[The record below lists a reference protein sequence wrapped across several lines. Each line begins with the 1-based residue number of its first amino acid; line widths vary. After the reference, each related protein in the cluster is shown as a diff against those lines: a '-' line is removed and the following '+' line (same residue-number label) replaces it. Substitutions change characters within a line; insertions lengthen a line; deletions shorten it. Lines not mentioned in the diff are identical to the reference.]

1 MAAVV
6 PKGHLNDDAD
16 EAASAGLQLKKASGG
31 GLGLRE
37 LITATQAQRLRSKQ
51 LASTAAKVFGH
62 TQPQPVPVCE
72 LPVERDT
79 DVSPNRKDNTI
90 AKIKQWTSRVQK
102 EQWTTSKS
110 LVGAPSLSTATD
122 VPPSTVASG
131 YTQST
136 NATSLEDED
145 CEMDLDECDTYHG
158 SFGEDGDGDDDLERE
173 EALRATTKEK
183 HSLVVLTQV
192 PPRLIEWQFTLKR
205 KNCETDDAPG
215 ITATTTSEDNLSGQE
230 TELDETLELEEV
242 EISNETQPAGRRLTA
257 ALHFTNRV
265 CL

>member
-16 EAASAGLQLKKASGG
+16 EAASASASTGLQLKKASGG

-62 TQPQPVPVCE
+62 TQPQPVPACE
-72 LPVERDT
+72 LPVERDA
-79 DVSPNRKDNTI
+79 DVSPNRKDNVI

-110 LVGAPSLSTATD
+110 L
-122 VPPSTVASG
+122 
-131 YTQST
+131 ST

-158 SFGEDGDGDDDLERE
+158 GFGPDGDGDDDLERE

-192 PPRLIEWQFTLKR
+192 PPRLIERQFTLKR
-205 KNCETDDAPG
+205 KDCETDDAPG

-230 TELDETLELEEV
+230 TELDETLELEE
-242 EISNETQPAGRRLTA
+242 
-257 ALHFTNRV
+257 RV
-265 CL
+265 PPP